1 MIRSL
6 DNKIFMWHADGS
18 ISPLSL
24 PAIFTPHQAGE
35 DQTQILQMGSLN
47 GEEI

>member
-6 DNKIFMWHADGS
+6 ANKIFMWHADGS
-18 ISPLSL
+18 ISSL
-24 PAIFTPHQAGE
+24 RRPAIFTLRQAGE

>member
-6 DNKIFMWHADGS
+6 ANKIFMWHTHWRIHLHIAF
-18 ISPLSL
+18 
-24 PAIFTPHQAGE
+24 FTLQQAGE
-35 DQTQILQMGSLN
+35 DQTQIHQMGSLN